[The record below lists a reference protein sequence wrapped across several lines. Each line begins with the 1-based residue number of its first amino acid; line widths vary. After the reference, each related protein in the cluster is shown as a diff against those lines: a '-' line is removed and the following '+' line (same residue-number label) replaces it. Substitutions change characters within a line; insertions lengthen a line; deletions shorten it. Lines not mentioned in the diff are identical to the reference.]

1 MPKDETKIISVRLN
15 PDEVKA
21 LQRLAEDEFR
31 PVASNIRMFVVQ
43 ALREKGYLKKEDSDA
58 R

>member
-1 MPKDETKIISVRLN
+1 MKKDDTKVISVRLN
-15 PDEVKA
+15 PDEVSA

-31 PVASNIRMFVVQ
+31 PVACCIRMFVVK
-43 ALREKGYLKKEDSDA
+43 ALREKGYLKEDSDA

>member
-1 MPKDETKIISVRLN
+1 MKKDDNKVISVRLN
-15 PDEVKA
+15 PDEVSA

-31 PVASNIRMFVVQ
+31 PVACCIRMFVVK
-43 ALREKGYLKKEDSDA
+43 ALREQGYLKENSDA